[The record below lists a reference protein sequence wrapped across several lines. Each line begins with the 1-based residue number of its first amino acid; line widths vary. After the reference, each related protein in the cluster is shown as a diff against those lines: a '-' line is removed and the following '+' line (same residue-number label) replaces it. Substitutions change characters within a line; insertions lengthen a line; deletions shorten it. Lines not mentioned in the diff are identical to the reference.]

1 MYSRAATNA
10 RVLETVENYALAE
23 VKGGSR
29 ADWRGHED
37 FGSDEQLWHS
47 TLAGKLPFGTT
58 VDFPQG
64 AAVSEWIA
72 RVPGLFWTES
82 AAKLR
87 VFTDHDVE
95 RRTGESNVLRP
106 FGKSRLVSGGVG
118 TMRLPPS
125 SSGDRLATLATSGNV
140 SAGIPTLISDDVW
153 RSACLHEGSVVQ
165 FRGARW
171 EPMEESWASRFPSTR
186 GIPRAYLRLDCP
198 QAVDSLNQF
207 AATEIHPFSIMEYAS
222 KNVELF
228 DFVFATAVTADPLF
242 RREVEDFFE
251 DYKKAEG
258 RNGRYLIAADIAEP
272 LWDSEFTSPEQLRSA
287 DPSAASY
294 LRLLQRR
301 IEDSMVGD
309 DTTEYLLNVLTNT
322 SPDLLKRFSAEV
334 GIPHSIW
341 FRGGT
346 LA

>member
-1 MYSRAATNA
+1 
-10 RVLETVENYALAE
+10 
-23 VKGGSR
+23 
-29 ADWRGHED
+29 
-37 FGSDEQLWHS
+37 
-47 TLAGKLPFGTT
+47 
-58 VDFPQG
+58 
-64 AAVSEWIA
+64 
-72 RVPGLFWTES
+72 
-82 AAKLR
+82 
-87 VFTDHDVE
+87 
-95 RRTGESNVLRP
+95 
-106 FGKSRLVSGGVG
+106 
-118 TMRLPPS
+118 
-125 SSGDRLATLATSGNV
+125 
-140 SAGIPTLISDDVW
+140 
-153 RSACLHEGSVVQ
+153 
-165 FRGARW
+165 
-171 EPMEESWASRFPSTR
+171 
-186 GIPRAYLRLDCP
+186 
-198 QAVDSLNQF
+198 
-207 AATEIHPFSIMEYAS
+207 MEYAS

-346 LA
+346 LAEESANFLACVPVEKAAVLIDAISLVNPNYLEV